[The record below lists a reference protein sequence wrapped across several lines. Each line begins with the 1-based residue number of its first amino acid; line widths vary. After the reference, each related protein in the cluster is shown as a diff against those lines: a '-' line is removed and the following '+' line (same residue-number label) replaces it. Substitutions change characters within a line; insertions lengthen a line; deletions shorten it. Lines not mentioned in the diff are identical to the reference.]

1 MNNLKLNNIIYIII
15 IILLIIIIYYLYNK
29 NENFDNAFDTIV
41 NKYYDTNGM
50 ITMNNLNVTG
60 NLNFGALKGVI
71 VAWSGL
77 VTNIP
82 SGWGL
87 CDGTTYKALDSSQ
100 LQSPDLRGKFILG
113 ASKPIT
119 TNNYIVDDV
128 QTKNQPNIP
137 GTNPIQLTPQQPYA
151 TGGAETHTLTLDELP
166 SHTHVVSEVLSW
178 HKGVHGP
185 ISSGNS
191 GHSSASTTGTTGG
204 GQSHN
209 NMPPYYSLIYIIKL

>member
-15 IILLIIIIYYLYNK
+15 IILLFIIIYYLYNK

-41 NKYYDTNGM
+41 NKYYKNDI

-113 ASKPIT
+113 ASKLNT
-119 TNNYIVDDV
+119 SNNGIIDGWGPSG
-128 QTKNQPNIP
+128 QPNIP
-137 GTNPIQLTPQQPYA
+137 NNNKPLPLTPQQPYT

-178 HKGVHGP
+178 HRGVHGP

-191 GHSSASTTGTTGG
+191 GHSSATTTGTTGG
-204 GQSHN
+204 GQPHN
-209 NMPPYYSLIYIIKL
+209 NIPPYYSLLYIIKL